1 MSEQDQCPN
10 LNQDFV
16 QSKQTVLL
24 TYSYLLRVTKVY
36 ITRTMVWIIRTQLVS
51 KLLSPY
57 KKEIDRMNHVKDSL
71 NKLEHN
77 TAHQNK
83 LTTYS

>member
-1 MSEQDQCPN
+1 
-10 LNQDFV
+10 
-16 QSKQTVLL
+16 
-24 TYSYLLRVTKVY
+24 
-36 ITRTMVWIIRTQLVS
+36 MVWIIRTQLVS

-83 LTTYS
+83 LTMYS

>member
-1 MSEQDQCPN
+1 
-10 LNQDFV
+10 
-16 QSKQTVLL
+16 
-24 TYSYLLRVTKVY
+24 
-36 ITRTMVWIIRTQLVS
+36 MVWIIRTQSVS